1 MDLRLD
7 DIDAGHFLSDRV
19 LDLDARI
26 DLDEVERT
34 RLGIHEEFDSAGTD
48 VTGFAGQLQRIARQL
63 LALRGVEIGCRRAL
77 HDFLVAALHRAV
89 ALEQMHLVAM
99 RVAQHLHLDMA
110 GAFDQ
115 LFQINLILAKGGPG
129 LAFGLVDLALQI
141 IGAADD
147 AHAAPAAAP

>member
-1 MDLRLD
+1 
-7 DIDAGHFLSDRV
+7 
-19 LDLDARI
+19 
-26 DLDEVERT
+26 
-34 RLGIHEEFDSAGTD
+34 
-48 VTGFAGQLQRIARQL
+48 
-63 LALRGVEIGCRRAL
+63 
-77 HDFLVAALHRAV
+77 
-89 ALEQMHLVAM
+89 MHLVAM